1 MARIIEVVPYNSQW
15 PQIFEAEAKL
25 IKKALGDNCIAI
37 HHIGSTAIP
46 GLSAKP
52 VIDILPVVK
61 SLIDV
66 DKSVEAMEQI
76 GYEAL
81 GEYGIPLRRFFQK
94 GGDMRTHHVHVFEKG
109 NPLILQHLKF
119 RDWLISHPDDAKA
132 YQELKLKLASKFSND
147 SESYVKGK
155 EIFIQSIETK
165 IEKNS
170 SLS

>member
-1 MARIIEVVPYNSQW
+1 MARIIEVVPYNPDW
-15 PQIFEAEAKL
+15 PQMFEAEAEL

-37 HHIGSTAIP
+37 HHIGSTAVP

-61 SLIDV
+61 SLIEV
-66 DKSVEAMEQI
+66 DRSVKAMEQI

-94 GGDMRTHHVHVFEKG
+94 GGDFRTHHVHVFEKG
-109 NPLILQHLKF
+109 NPAISRHLQF
-119 RDWLISHPDDAKA
+119 RDWLRTHPGDAKA
-132 YQELKLKLASKFSND
+132 YQELKFKLASKFPND

-155 EIFIQSIETK
+155 EAFIQSIDAK
-165 IEKNS
+165 IGKNS
-170 SLS
+170 GLS

>member
-1 MARIIEVVPYNSQW
+1 MARIIEVVPYNPHW
-15 PQIFEAEAKL
+15 PKMFEAEAKL

-52 VIDILPVVK
+52 VFDILPVVK
-61 SLIDV
+61 SLSEV
-66 DKSVEAMEQI
+66 DRSVEAMERI

-94 GGDMRTHHVHVFEKG
+94 GGDWRTHHVHVFEKG
-109 NPLILQHLKF
+109 NPAISLHLQF

-132 YQELKLKLASKFSND
+132 YQDLKLKLASKFPRD
-147 SESYVKGK
+147 SERYVKGK
-155 EIFIQSIETK
+155 EAFIQSIKTK

-170 SLS
+170 DLN